1 MEYSNYKYASS
12 SKATYNEGL
21 RSFMISVF
29 NNMFIGLIISAIS
42 SIIGYYNT
50 ELFYGKDGMTTL
62 GTFITFSPLVFIF
75 AFSALVKTVSANTAR
90 ILMFTF
96 TGLLGLSL
104 SYIFNIYTIESI
116 TNTFFVT
123 AALFGSM
130 SLYGYNTKKDLTS
143 MGSFMLMGVFGVF
156 IASIVNLF
164 LQSSSVSFAIS
175 IISVI
180 SFTGLTAWD
189 VKVLKNYYL
198 LADDEE
204 DRKKAA
210 VVGSLNIY
218 MNFINIF
225 LSLLRLFG
233 DRKN

>member
-1 MEYSNYKYASS
+1 
-12 SKATYNEGL
+12 
-21 RSFMISVF
+21 
-29 NNMFIGLIISAIS
+29 
-42 SIIGYYNT
+42 
-50 ELFYGKDGMTTL
+50 
-62 GTFITFSPLVFIF
+62 
-75 AFSALVKTVSANTAR
+75 
-90 ILMFTF
+90 
-96 TGLLGLSL
+96 
-104 SYIFNIYTIESI
+104 
-116 TNTFFVT
+116 
-123 AALFGSM
+123 M

-198 LADDEE
+198 QADDEE